1 MPTFIDRIVYIN
13 EILSVDVER
22 KIRNRSKLYISKK
35 ATYMKVLTE
44 GH

>member
-22 KIRNRSKLYISKK
+22 KIRNRSKLYISKQ